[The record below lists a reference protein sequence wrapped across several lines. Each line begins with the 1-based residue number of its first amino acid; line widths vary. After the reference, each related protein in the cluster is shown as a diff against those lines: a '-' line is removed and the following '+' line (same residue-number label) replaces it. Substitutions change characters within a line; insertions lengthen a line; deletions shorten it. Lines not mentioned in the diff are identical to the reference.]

1 MSVSGVLTVY
11 KTPEDRVV
19 LAEERKKPS
28 SQGGPNSSREPK
40 MPDDSLNILG
50 HYLNLETK
58 GSIWHHHQKGAFLG
72 ERFCLFRP
80 HTMNTRLILYSD
92 F

>member
-1 MSVSGVLTVY
+1 MSRSGVVTVY

-28 SQGGPNSSREPK
+28 SQGGPSSSREPK

-58 GSIWHHHQKGAFLG
+58 GSSWCHHQRGAFLG
-72 ERFCLFRP
+72 KRFCPFRP
-80 HTMNTRLILYSD
+80 HTMNTILIFYSD

>member
-1 MSVSGVLTVY
+1 MSISGVFTVY
-11 KTPEDRVV
+11 KIPEDRVV

-58 GSIWHHHQKGAFLG
+58 GSIWCHHQKGAFLG
-72 ERFCLFRP
+72 K
-80 HTMNTRLILYSD
+80 D
-92 F
+92 FALLGLTP